1 MLRPVVVG
9 GLRSILLHVEEGG
22 FASLPGRA
30 LKVGADNRF
39 GRIGSQR
46 TWCCQLIFAVSR
58 SDEILGCSSNHFANL
73 MRVEVRD
80 GVTWLCL
87 CCSAFASLLL
97 LL

>member
-22 FASLPGRA
+22 FAPIPGRA
-30 LKVGADNRF
+30 LKVRADNRF
-39 GRIGSQR
+39 SRISSQR
-46 TWCCQLIFAVSR
+46 SRCGQLIFAVSR
-58 SDEILGCSSNHFANL
+58 SDEILGCSCNHFANL
-73 MRVEVRD
+73 MRVEVCD
-80 GVTWLCL
+80 GVAWLCL